1 MMQNNITEF
10 MVSAENCF
18 VNIKFLLIY
27 KTVIKNR

>member
-27 KTVIKNR
+27 KNGDQE